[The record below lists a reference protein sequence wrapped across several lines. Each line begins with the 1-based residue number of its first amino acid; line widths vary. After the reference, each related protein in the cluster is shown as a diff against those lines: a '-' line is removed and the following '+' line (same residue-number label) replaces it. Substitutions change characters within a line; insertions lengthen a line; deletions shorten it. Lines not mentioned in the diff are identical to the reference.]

1 MPASEDA
8 PRGPDT
14 TGGASSPDAP
24 AGGEGRRPAR
34 PDVASLV
41 AGLAVA
47 ALGGVLLLDQLD
59 VWGLRF
65 AALAPLA
72 CAAIGAVL
80 LASGLSRR
88 E

>member
-1 MPASEDA
+1 MSGRPGASGD
-8 PRGPDT
+8 G
-14 TGGASSPDAP
+14 GGA
-24 AGGEGRRPAR
+24 RAR
-34 PDVASLV
+34 PDVPSLV
-41 AGLAVA
+41 GGLTTIV
-47 ALGGVLLLDQLD
+47 LGAVLLLDQAG

-72 CAAIGAVL
+72 CAAVGIVL

>member
-1 MPASEDA
+1 MPARPEN
-8 PRGPDT
+8 
-14 TGGASSPDAP
+14 
-24 AGGEGRRPAR
+24 GGEGRGASR
-34 PDVASLV
+34 PDVPSL
-41 AGLAVA
+41 AGGLAVIG
-47 ALGGVLLLDQLD
+47 LGAILLLDQLD

-72 CAAIGAVL
+72 CAAIGVVL

>member
-1 MPASEDA
+1 MPASPE
-8 PRGPDT
+8 T
-14 TGGASSPDAP
+14 
-24 AGGEGRRPAR
+24 GGEGTRASR
-34 PDVASLV
+34 PDIPSLV
-41 AGLAVA
+41 SGLVVIG
-47 ALGGVLLLDQLD
+47 LGAVLLLDQLD

-65 AALAPLA
+65 AALAPLG